1 MKNRIPL
8 LRHVWSPSGM
18 LTLHLAMACPL
29 AGMATATSAKTQVIL
44 DRKVSVK
51 VESQT
56 IETVLDQLE
65 KQLNVRFVYS
75 PSLIGADR
83 KVTLRIADKSL
94 TQALDELLAPR
105 KIQYEVHNNRIILSQ
120 GKTSAASGPISGKVV
135 DAQGEGIPGVTV
147 LLEGTSQGVSTNADG
162 SYTISNVAPGSYT
175 LVISYV
181 GYVAQRVPVTVTD
194 GVPTQVP
201 STTLVES
208 VTALGEAVVIGYG
221 TQRRQDLTGAV
232 EQISEKQFVKGQVTN
247 PEQLIQGKVAGVQIT
262 TAGGAP
268 GATADIRIRGGSSLN
283 ASNSPLIVI
292 DGVPVDNTGLMGASN
307 PLSLINPNDIESIT
321 VLKDASSTA
330 IYGSRAS
337 NGVIIVTTKRGLQ
350 GEALRVNVS
359 TQNSVATPA
368 KYVPVLSAGE
378 FRSMVEKYGNTT
390 QKASLGTAT
399 TDWQKEIFRTAY
411 TTDNN
416 VSVLGSAGKVPFR
429 VSAGYLNQQGLLL
442 DNSLKRYSGSV
453 GVTPL
458 LLNDNLRIDI
468 NIKASVIKNNFS
480 DLNAIGQAVSFDPTQ
495 PVTSGEAQYAPF
507 GGYFEYLLNGNL
519 NTLSA
524 RNPVSLIKQRQ
535 DLSTVKRSIGNIQ
548 FDYKLPYVTGLSANL
563 NLGYDVQRSNG
574 TVFVP
579 GTAGGSFLRGGLNN
593 QYQQGLNNMV
603 LETYAKYNRSFGLA
617 KVDLLAGYSWQ
628 KFENKQYS
636 FDDNR
641 ANGTVFVA
649 AERTYDNQ
657 LTRTDPNVLLSYY
670 GRANVNF
677 NDRYLLT
684 ATLRADASSRFDKA
698 NRWGYFPSAAL
709 AWRVKGEDFLKGSK
723 AISDLKLRV
732 GIGQT
737 GQQDIGGGAGNLY
750 GYLPFY
756 SLSSNLSQYQLG
768 NTFYRTLRADFY
780 DLNRKWET
788 TTTYNA
794 GLDYGFFG
802 GRVYGSV
809 DVYQRDTRDL
819 LNTVFLAALTNQ
831 SNAGTINVGSLTNK
845 GVEFSLNVDAVKSEK
860 FNLSLNANATF
871 NRNKLT
877 KLTNSDA
884 PNAVG
889 VLASNSGITNYDGIV
904 NQNAQINTVGYQEGS
919 FYVYEQKYGAD
930 GKPLANQFVDRNDDK
945 VIDSK
950 DLYRYKSP
958 RPKAILGFGGNLNYE
973 KVNLAFT
980 FRSNLGGY
988 LYNNLRSRSI
998 LVQNSN
1004 GYVRNVTDEFLGSQI
1019 TSNSDQQFLSDYYVE
1034 DASFLRLQ
1042 NLTLGYSFGDLVRKG
1057 STLNLSL
1064 AAQNVFLITNY
1075 KGLDP
1080 EMTTGVDNTIYPR
1093 ARTFTVGLN
1102 LGF

>member
-29 AGMATATSAKTQVIL
+29 AGMATATSVKTQVIL

-120 GKTSAASGPISGKVV
+120 SKASAATNGPISGKVV

-162 SYTISNVAPGSYT
+162 TYTIANVAPGSYV

-181 GYVAQRVPVTVTD
+181 GYVAQRIPVTVSD
-194 GVPTQVP
+194 GTPTQVP

-268 GATADIRIRGGSSLN
+268 GAASDIRIRGGSSLN

-292 DGVPVDNTGLMGASN
+292 DGVPVDNAGLAGSSN

-321 VLKDASSTA
+321 VLKDASSAA

-350 GEALRVNVS
+350 GEPLRVNVS

-368 KYVPVLSAGE
+368 KYVPVLSAAE
-378 FRSMVEKYGNTT
+378 FRSVVEKYGSAQ
-390 QKASLGTAT
+390 QKATLGTAS
-399 TDWQKEIFRTAY
+399 TDWQKEIFRTAF

-416 VSVLGSAGKVPFR
+416 VSLLGSAGKVPFR

-442 DNSLKRYSGSV
+442 KNSLNRYSGSV
-453 GVTPL
+453 GVSPL

-468 NIKASVIKNNFS
+468 NLKGSVIKNNFS
-480 DLNAIGQAVSFDPTQ
+480 AQDAVSRAVYFDPTQ
-495 PVTSGEAQYAPF
+495 PVTSADARF
-507 GGYFEYLLNGNL
+507 GGFFEFADASGPRPL
-519 NTLSA
+519 A
-524 RNPVSLIKQRQ
+524 PRNPVGLINQRE

-548 FDYKLPYVTGLSANL
+548 FDYKLPYVSGLSANL

-574 TVFVP
+574 TLFVP
-579 GTAGGSFLRGGLNN
+579 ATAGSDFLRGGISR
-593 QYQQGLNNMV
+593 QYQQGLNNTL
-603 LETYAKYNRSFGLA
+603 LETYAKYTRNFGKA
-617 KVDLLAGYSWQ
+617 KLDLLAGYSWQ
-628 KFENKQYS
+628 QFQNKQYR

-641 ANGTVFVA
+641 ASGVVYVA
-649 AERTYDNQ
+649 AEQTYDKKVSF
-657 LTRTDPNVLLSYY
+657 TDQYNLLSYY
-670 GRANVNF
+670 GRANLNF
-677 NDRYLLT
+677 DDRFLLT
-684 ATLRADASSRFDKA
+684 ATLRADGSSRFSPD
-698 NRWGYFPSAAL
+698 NRWGYFPSAAV
-709 AWRVKGEDFLKGSK
+709 AWRLKGEEFLKQSK
-723 AISDLKLRV
+723 TVSDLKLRL
-732 GIGQT
+732 GYGQT
-737 GQQDIGGGAGNLY
+737 GQQDIGEGAGNLY

-756 SLSSNLSQYQLG
+756 SLGSNLSQAQLG
-768 NTFYRTLRADFY
+768 LAYYRTLRADFY

-802 GRVYGSV
+802 GRVYGSI

-845 GVEFSLNVDAVKSEK
+845 GVEFSVNVDAVKGEA

-871 NRNKLT
+871 NRNELT
-877 KLTNSDA
+877 KLTNSDS

-889 VLASNSGITNYDGIV
+889 VVVGNSGIANYDAEV

-930 GKPLANQFVDRNDDK
+930 GKPLENQFVDRNGDGT
-945 VIDSK
+945 VDSK
-950 DLYRYKSP
+950 DLYRYHSP
-958 RPKAILGFGGNLNYE
+958 RPKAILGLGGNLSYQ

-980 FRSNLGGY
+980 FRSNLGNY
-988 LYNNLRSRSI
+988 LYNNQRSRS
-998 LVQNSN
+998 LFVQNSL
-1004 GYVRNVTDEFLGSQI
+1004 GFVRNSGDELLYSGFTQNAG
-1019 TSNSDQQFLSDYYVE
+1019 NQFLSDYYVE

-1042 NLTLGYSFGDLVRKG
+1042 NLTLGYSFGDLLRKG
-1057 STLNLSL
+1057 TTLNLSL

-1080 EMTTGVDNTIYPR
+1080 EITTGVDNTIYPR